1 VVRIRRHLYQR
12 KIIFVMSSRKRR
24 IENSIFNLRKHIF
37 KREIGCRTTRF
48 TFQSDINLHKLE
60 NFSLSKHRDVKVVG
74 HGAIT
79 SVAIDPLEWRYIL
92 AGSSDGLVAIYDT
105 KNSSGSPRHVSQV
118 VGITSNSGGL
128 SRSSTSVVQWYPSD
142 NAVFVSS
149 GYDGQLKVWDA
160 NHLNQPVESFTLS
173 KRIYCHN
180 IGKLNSS
187 QVAVGT
193 DTNHVKLVDLRSGS
207 STHELRGH
215 KNSVLTVQWS
225 PNFPSMLASGC
236 LDGKALL
243 WDVRKARNCLM
254 SFDMG
259 NIRGKEKTRSL
270 EKSMAHKGSLNG
282 LTFSNTSRHLL
293 TYGCCDGRVRKWD
306 IMSGINTKTKFDALP
321 KMIDIKIHV
330 PIVTSEKTTATSDEV
345 VFVPNK
351 SNIIKMRVNDGLSR
365 GRLCGHFKS
374 VTGLAFSPAHLE
386 LFSGSS
392 DRAILI
398 WDGQNLSDFEEHLS
412 ENNTVEP
419 DRITVDAWSSS
430 SEDES

>member
-1 VVRIRRHLYQR
+1 MSRR
-12 KIIFVMSSRKRR
+12 KAIEKNGIFD
-24 IENSIFNLRKHIF
+24 LRKHIF
-37 KREIGCRTTRF
+37 NREIGSKTNRF
-48 TFQSDINLHKLE
+48 TFQSDLNLHRLE
-60 NFSLSKHRDVKVVG
+60 NLSLSRHRDVKVVG

-105 KNSSGSPRHVSQV
+105 KNSSGSPRHVSEV

-128 SRSSTSVVQWYPSD
+128 SRASTSVVQWYPTD

-149 GYDGQLKVWDA
+149 GADGQLKVWDA
-160 NHLNQPVESFTLS
+160 NHLTQPVESFILS
-173 KRIYCHN
+173 KRIYCHH
-180 IGKLNSS
+180 IAKLNSS

-193 DTNHVKLVDLRSGS
+193 DTNHVKLVDLRSGA

-215 KNSVLTVQWS
+215 KNSILAVQWS
-225 PNFPSMLASGC
+225 PNLPSILASGC

-259 NIRGKEKTRSL
+259 NIQGKEKKRSL

-282 LTFSNTSRHLL
+282 LTFSNTSRHLV

-306 IMSGINTKTKFDALP
+306 IMTGINTKTKFDP
-321 KMIDIKIHV
+321 YNNISKMMDIKIHV
-330 PIVTSEKTTATSDEV
+330 PIVTSEKTTSTSEEV

-351 SNIIKMRVNDGLSR
+351 SNIIRMRLEDGLCR
-365 GRLCGHFKS
+365 GRLTGHFKS
-374 VTGLAFSPAHLE
+374 VTGLAFSPMHLE

-392 DRAILI
+392 DRAILV
-398 WDGQNLSDFEEHLS
+398 WDAQNLGAFEENLA
-412 ENNTVEP
+412 EKNVKEP

-430 SEDES
+430 SSSEDES